1 MTAGAL
7 LIFTKYPRPG
17 RVKTRLIPA
26 LGPEGAAQ
34 LMARLTAHTLSR
46 AQAFARRQNL
56 SLTVYYD
63 GGSAPQMQACF
74 GPHLAYRPQ
83 GRGDLGQRLLA
94 ALAETLAAGPPPVVI
109 IGSDCPDLS
118 APILAAA
125 FQQLADHDLV
135 LGPALDGGY
144 YLLGL
149 KALYPELFQQIAWGT
164 DQVLAQTQAKALGL
178 GLRTALLPV
187 LRDIDRPADLP
198 FLPPLEA
205 AARP

>member
-1 MTAGAL
+1 MGTGTL
-7 LIFTKYPRPG
+7 LIFTRYPVPG

-46 AQAFARRQNL
+46 AQTFANRHRL
-56 SLTVYYD
+56 SLVVYYD
-63 GGSAPQMQACF
+63 GGSISRMRDWF
-74 GPHLAYRPQ
+74 GPHLRYRPQ
-83 GRGDLGQRLLA
+83 ISGDLGQRLRA
-94 ALAETLAAGPPPVVI
+94 ALAETLAAGPQPVVI

-118 APILAAA
+118 AAILAAA
-125 FQQLADHDLV
+125 FQQLADHDLI

-144 YLLGL
+144 YLIGL
-149 KALYPELFQQIAWGT
+149 KALHPELFQHIAWGT
-164 DQVLAQTQAKALGL
+164 DQVLAQTQAKAFGL

-205 AARP
+205 SARP